1 MQELLTQNS
10 RYVGRGFSTGM
21 RINPGA
27 QNKGE
32 KRFKGK
38 QEHSFVL
45 RKKKLP

>member
-1 MQELLTQNS
+1 MQELLSQNTQ
-10 RYVGRGFSTGM
+10 YVGRGFSAGM
-21 RINPGA
+21 GINPGA
-27 QNKGE
+27 QNKRE